1 MKRKVAIVAVM
12 AVVLIVASTAM
23 AGGSVVTGH
32 GSTPPTAGTLG
43 IHTSSPAH
51 VVAGTLP
58 FTGIDLAA
66 IAGGA
71 ALLLAA
77 GFALRRVPR
86 RQR

>member
-1 MKRKVAIVAVM
+1 VKRTVAIIAVM
-12 AVVLIVASTAM
+12 AVVLVVASTAM

-32 GSTPPTAGTLG
+32 GSTPPTASSLGT
-43 IHTSSPAH
+43 HKSSPTQVA
-51 VVAGTLP
+51 AGTLP

-71 ALLLAA
+71 VLLLAA
-77 GFALRRVPR
+77 GVALRRVPR

>member
-1 MKRKVAIVAVM
+1 VKRIVAIIAVM
-12 AVVLIVASTAM
+12 AVVLVVASTAM

-32 GSTPPTAGTLG
+32 NATPPTARSLGT
-43 IHTSSPAH
+43 HKSSSAPVA
-51 VVAGTLP
+51 AGTLP
-58 FTGIDLAA
+58 FTGLDLAA

-77 GFALRRVPR
+77 GFVLRRAPR